1 MADDAGRDRGE
12 RELHRMASISS
23 REFPRDESYESADER
38 DTRGKGGDVPRA
50 RRRARGKFLFSFLL
64 LIILLCACLA
74 CVCVLTSSI
83 SLSLSLSIY
92 IYINY
97 TCDCCR
103 LYLTLRSE

>member
-23 REFPRDESYESADER
+23 RAFPRDESYESADER
-38 DTRGKGGDVPRA
+38 DTRGKGGDVPQA

-64 LIILLCACLA
+64 LLILLCACLA
-74 CVCVLTSSI
+74 CVCVLTSSV
-83 SLSLSLSIY
+83 SLSLSIY

>member
-83 SLSLSLSIY
+83 SLSLSLH

-103 LYLTLRSE
+103 LYRTLRSE

>member
-50 RRRARGKFLFSFLL
+50 RRRARGKFLFS
-64 LIILLCACLA
+64 
-74 CVCVLTSSI
+74 SS
-83 SLSLSLSIY
+83 SSYYSSLRLPRVRVRVNLVHLSLSLYIY
-92 IYINY
+92 IYK
-97 TCDCCR
+97 
-103 LYLTLRSE
+103 LHV